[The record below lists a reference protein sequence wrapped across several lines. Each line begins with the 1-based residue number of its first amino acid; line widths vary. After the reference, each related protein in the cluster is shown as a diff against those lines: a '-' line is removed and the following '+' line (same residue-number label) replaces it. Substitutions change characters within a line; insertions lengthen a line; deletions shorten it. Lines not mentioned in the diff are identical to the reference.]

1 MVDSSEGIGA
11 WPKVCQ
17 ARPRIRCRTGR
28 RRGFLAGRFHTAWW
42 GGPSLVEQAIDRND
56 DTSGLETGKASL
68 CRLYC
73 DSSRGVGGDNS
84 RLQGS
89 VKFKGAGY
97 LTVFIRVNRNTS
109 NTILV
114 SEFGLHSSPNE
125 VNQIA
130 RRSRRKS
137 SDGAKVHV
145 KAELCHNACNILLP
159 IDAEAGY
166 ALTRTILKADVVV
179 GWLAA
184 VTVLPI
190 FLEVKPV
197 CAKGTQDSGRL
208 GHGSNSFRCRPGNDE
223 PLN

>member
-166 ALTRTILKADVVV
+166 AWRRSVDTHHTESRC
-179 GWLAA
+179 G
-184 VTVLPI
+184 
-190 FLEVKPV
+190 
-197 CAKGTQDSGRL
+197 GRL
-208 GHGSNSFRCRPGNDE
+208 VGRRDCLANIPRGQTGVRQRNTGFWTAWAWVQLL
-223 PLN
+223 PL